1 MKHHNKRHTIIYLI
15 SALFI
20 LLMPTGCNSAEV
32 ITKTPQPSGA
42 PSATAEAPKKTQWVM
57 ETPAPTPAATAYPA
71 ATPAP
76 GVSQPRAMTLGHG
89 FHVFHSDFL
98 SDEEA
103 FEIMQKEAKKE
114 GEKVTIPVYSEDT
127 LLYGKWVDIDG
138 CYYCTPPGVDSDGP
152 HFQLNTVSSH
162 VLSQILSIFP
172 GGAWRDMGGGKKY
185 LMYDTETGSR
195 LYIFTTD
202 EEYRTAKGYSM
213 ISSKKLSYADMKAL
227 KTGQTMDD
235 VMAID
240 PTAKYVRARYDRL
253 DDVVLGNHVADWQQP
268 INTVHLLTD
277 GVMKLTY
284 ERSGEEGSY
293 VYTITDIEYHDD
305 FKMKSVFEYPRINS
319 EGEIKTIETDYRI
332 AKEDYVD

>member
-32 ITKTPQPSGA
+32 ITKTPQPSAA
-42 PSATAEAPKKTQWVM
+42 PSATAEAPKKSQWVM

-76 GVSQPRAMTLGHG
+76 GVSQPRVMTFGNGNHITPE
-89 FHVFHSDFL
+89 L
-98 SDEEA
+98 SNEEA

-114 GEKVTIPVYSEDT
+114 GEKVTIPVYSEDA
-127 LLYGKWVDIDG
+127 LLYGKWVDVKG
-138 CYYCTPPGVDSDGP
+138 HFHCTFPGLDNGGP
-152 HFQLNTVSSH
+152 HFYNLGSNNLSS
-162 VLSQILSIFP
+162 ILSAFP
-172 GGAWRDMGGGKKY
+172 NGAWRDMGGGKKY
-185 LMYDTETGSR
+185 LMYDTEAGSR
-195 LYIFTTD
+195 IYIFFNAED
-202 EEYRTAKGYSM
+202 NYRKAKGYSM

-235 VMAID
+235 VMVID
-240 PTAKYVRARYDRL
+240 PSAKYVEYLYSFRSDRGIEYD
-253 DDVVLGNHVADWQQP
+253 VTYNNQP
-268 INTVHLLTD
+268 ITTVHLLTD

-293 VYTITDIEYHDD
+293 VYTITDIEYHND
-305 FKMKSVFEYPRINS
+305 FKM
-319 EGEIKTIETDYRI
+319 EGHGGITDYRI

>member
-32 ITKTPQPSGA
+32 ITKTPQPSAA
-42 PSATAEAPKKTQWVM
+42 PSATAEAPKKSQWVM

-114 GEKVTIPVYSEDT
+114 GEKVTIPVYSEDV
-127 LLYGKWVDIDG
+127 LLYGKWVDAKG
-138 CYYCTPPGVDSDGP
+138 RYYC
-152 HFQLNTVSSH
+152 
-162 VLSQILSIFP
+162 IFP
-172 GGAWRDMGGGKKY
+172 GLDNGSPHFYNSEINHLNSILSVFPNGALRDMGGGKKY

-195 LYIFTTD
+195 IYVFFNNTENSLK
-202 EEYRTAKGYSM
+202 ANGYSM

-235 VMAID
+235 VMVID
-240 PTAKYVRARYDRL
+240 PSAKYVEYLYSFRSDKAIKYDITPL
-253 DDVVLGNHVADWQQP
+253 NLP

-319 EGEIKTIETDYRI
+319 EGEIRTIETDYRI

>member
-20 LLMPTGCNSAEV
+20 LLMPTGCNNAEV
-32 ITKTPQPSGA
+32 ITKTPQPSAA
-42 PSATAEAPKKTQWVM
+42 PSATAEAPKKSQWVM

-98 SDEEA
+98 PDEEA

-114 GEKVTIPVYSEDT
+114 GEKVTIPVYSEDV

-172 GGAWRDMGGGKKY
+172 GGALRDMGGAKNTSCMIPRPVRVYMSFSTILKI
-185 LMYDTETGSR
+185 LSKQMA
-195 LYIFTTD
+195 
-202 EEYRTAKGYSM
+202 TA
-213 ISSKKLSYADMKAL
+213 
-227 KTGQTMDD
+227 
-235 VMAID
+235 
-240 PTAKYVRARYDRL
+240 
-253 DDVVLGNHVADWQQP
+253 
-268 INTVHLLTD
+268 
-277 GVMKLTY
+277 
-284 ERSGEEGSY
+284 
-293 VYTITDIEYHDD
+293 
-305 FKMKSVFEYPRINS
+305 
-319 EGEIKTIETDYRI
+319 
-332 AKEDYVD
+332 

>member
-32 ITKTPQPSGA
+32 ITKTPQPSAA
-42 PSATAEAPKKTQWVM
+42 PSATAEAPKKSQWVM

-76 GVSQPRAMTLGHG
+76 GVSQPRVMTFGNGNHITPE
-89 FHVFHSDFL
+89 L
-98 SDEEA
+98 SNEEA

-114 GEKVTIPVYSEDT
+114 GEKVTIPVYSEDV
-127 LLYGKWVDIDG
+127 LLYGKWVDAKG
-138 CYYCTPPGVDSDGP
+138 RYYC
-152 HFQLNTVSSH
+152 
-162 VLSQILSIFP
+162 IFP
-172 GGAWRDMGGGKKY
+172 GLDNGSPHFYNSEINHLNSILSVFPNGALRDMGGGKKY

-195 LYIFTTD
+195 IYVFFNNTENSLK
-202 EEYRTAKGYSM
+202 ANGYSM

-240 PTAKYVRARYDRL
+240 PSAKYVEYLYSFRSDKAIKYDITHL
-253 DDVVLGNHVADWQQP
+253 NLP

-305 FKMKSVFEYPRINS
+305 FKM
-319 EGEIKTIETDYRI
+319 EGHGGITDYRI

>member
-20 LLMPTGCNSAEV
+20 LLMPTGCNNAEV

-42 PSATAEAPKKTQWVM
+42 PSATAEAPKKSQWVM

-76 GVSQPRAMTLGHG
+76 VVSQPRVMTFGNGNHITPE
-89 FHVFHSDFL
+89 L
-98 SDEEA
+98 SNEEA

-114 GEKVTIPVYSEDT
+114 GEKVTIPVYSEDV
-127 LLYGKWVDIDG
+127 LLYGKWVDAKG
-138 CYYCTPPGVDSDGP
+138 RYYC
-152 HFQLNTVSSH
+152 
-162 VLSQILSIFP
+162 IFP
-172 GGAWRDMGGGKKY
+172 GLDNGSPHFYNSEINHLNSILSVFPNGALRDMGGGKKY

-195 LYIFTTD
+195 IYVFFNNTENSLK
-202 EEYRTAKGYSM
+202 ANGYSM

-235 VMAID
+235 VIVID
-240 PTAKYVRARYDRL
+240 PSAKYVEYLYSFRSDKAIKYDITHL
-253 DDVVLGNHVADWQQP
+253 NLP

-305 FKMKSVFEYPRINS
+305 FKM
-319 EGEIKTIETDYRI
+319 EGHGGITDYRI